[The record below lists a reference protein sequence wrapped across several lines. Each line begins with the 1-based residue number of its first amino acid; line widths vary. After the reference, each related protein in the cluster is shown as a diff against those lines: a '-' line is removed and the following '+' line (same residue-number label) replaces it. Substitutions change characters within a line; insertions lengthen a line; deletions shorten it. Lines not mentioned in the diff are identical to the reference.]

1 MFDKNLEDFVK
12 SVGLSK
18 VSEIVL
24 NCPEGFDKYLKSD
37 GTYIKRSKQL
47 CYNSDE
53 IDVDDLTNAQEK
65 LNKKMNAIG
74 RNYGNTDKLIYN
86 KSIYEKNNNFFI
98 SFFCYFFSNKRC
110 AVLMS
115 LGCKNYMR
123 WRNMVSKRLRHYLM
137 KSNILS
143 LTLILKLFL

>member
-24 NCPEGFDKYLKSD
+24 NCPEGFDKYLKST

-53 IDVDDLTNAQEK
+53 IDVDDLRRVIEEFIRELLPKDLIDDETKFLINPTGRFV
-65 LNKKMNAIG
+65 IG
-74 RNYGNTDKLIYN
+74 GLLR
-86 KSIYEKNNNFFI
+86 SCFF
-98 SFFCYFFSNKRC
+98 SSRLFSYFF
-110 AVLMS
+110 V
-115 LGCKNYMR
+115 
-123 WRNMVSKRLRHYLM
+123 
-137 KSNILS
+137 
-143 LTLILKLFL
+143 